1 MKNLKKVLALVT
13 MFTMLLSVAVSAGAL
28 YPDVE
33 DNASYAEAVET
44 LNVLGIM
51 IGDEK
56 GNFNPDASIT
66 RAETAAIVTR
76 MKALGNAASGA
87 NGTNFSDVAADHWAA
102 GYINLAEQSG
112 IINGYGDG
120 TFGPS
125 DAVTYEQVIKMI
137 VAALGRT
144 PEANSKGGYPSGYMI
159 VAAQEDI
166 TAGVSVT
173 AGAEAPRAAV
183 ARLVFNALE
192 VDVMEQKDFT
202 PGEESFAVVANKTL
216 LKDYLKVNKYEGVIT
231 ATYLSKGVL
240 DGDAAIY
247 MSYDKINGVTD
258 EDDALWV
265 EPSVLLEGETG
276 ASAYLGYN
284 VSAYAQLD
292 DNDDMVLLGVAKKAN
307 RNDVIELAYTDIEA
321 IDEVDGTLEYY
332 ETASSS
338 KTTEID
344 VDFDK
349 AARFFNG
356 GADAGEIAD
365 FLDQVGKDA
374 KVSGILTLINNDKD
388 EAYDVLMLKQ
398 STANYVV
405 GAVDAEEKTLEDR
418 LGDAIDID
426 LEDETILT
434 KFFKA
439 DGSAA
444 EFADIAEGNTLTV
457 YANSK
462 ENVLSV
468 YISDVTVEG
477 KVTEESVLSNGDKA
491 YKVGD
496 GTYTVAYDVVTSL
509 KVGDEGT
516 FYINVEGK
524 VVDKVATATTGAYAY
539 LYKALETSDI
549 NGSTVELKYLTSEGV
564 WETNTLASKVA
575 VVNDGVASSFSM
587 TDGGAAIEVALAGFL
602 KVATEGAN
610 KDLLVEDGTDRL
622 FQFGLNS
629 EGKINKLYV
638 GSATGTAANDYI
650 SADRT
655 EEGKTYSASQKKLGR
670 IFFNDET
677 KVFSVKSVI
686 TEEKDI
692 TLTKASALFVDGI
705 AYETVVAYDWENSIP
720 AIAVATVDTS
730 AILGATK
737 LLVITRVSE
746 TTNAAGNK
754 ITKIYG
760 MQEGQEVS
768 GELSDGTVTVVDAT
782 GNKYQE
788 AVLDKDGNPVLA
800 DGKPVM
806 QDKAL
811 RSGDVVIFSLD
822 AAGAID
828 NVEVIMAY
836 DAAKAAIDANN
847 GGFAEDDANE
857 DQVTATNM
865 FGYVA
870 SKDNGQLW
878 LTKGFEG
885 ADVEYEDEAVA
896 IAANGSGIN
905 VYEVNVSKSTPTFDT
920 ISVSKIKAQTSPNKE
935 AHWALIRVY
944 DDAVV
949 DVVVYKTVTPKA
961 TVATPTIKVEE
972 GEATIKCATAGA
984 TVYYSVDFVSADAE
998 DIEDAKYDKAFEV
1011 VEGDKITAYAVK
1023 DGMNDSA
1030 EAVWPKVEA

>member
-183 ARLVFNALE
+183 ARLVYNALE

-231 ATYLSKGVL
+231 STYLSKGVL
-240 DGDAAIY
+240 DGDATITIDY
-247 MSYDKINGVTD
+247 EKINGVTD

-332 ETASSS
+332 ETASAS

-344 VDFDK
+344 VEFGTK
-349 AARFFNG
+349 LAFFNG
-356 GADAGEIAD
+356 GIDADDEIGA

-374 KVSGILTLINNDKD
+374 KVSGVLTLINNDKD
-388 EAYDVLMLKQ
+388 EAYDVIMLNQ
-398 STANYVV
+398 ATANYVV
-405 GAVDAEEKTLEDR
+405 GAIDAEEKTLEDR
-418 LGDAIDID
+418 MGDGID
-426 LEDETILT
+426 LDLDDETILV

-439 DGSAA
+439 DGAAA
-444 EFADIAEGNTLTV
+444 EFADIAEGNVLTV
-457 YANSK
+457 YADAK
-462 ENVLSV
+462 EAVFSV

-496 GTYTVAYDVVTSL
+496 GVYTVAYDVATTL

-524 VVDKVATATTGAYAY
+524 VVDKVASAASGAYAY
-539 LYKALETSDI
+539 LYKALSTSDI
-549 NGSTVELKYLTSEGV
+549 NGNTVELKYLTSEGV
-564 WETNTLASKVA
+564 WETKTLASKVA
-575 VVNDGVASSFSM
+575 YTNDAEEGTLTVA
-587 TDGGAAIEVALAGFL
+587 DGNEAIATALAGFL
-602 KVATEGAN
+602 KVDGEKVVEAGA
-610 KDLLVEDGTDRL
+610 KRL
-622 FQFGLNS
+622 FQYQTNSDGAIRALN
-629 EGKINKLYV
+629 LCDD
-638 GSATGTAANDYI
+638 TAANEKVDGL
-650 SADRT
+650 SVDRIET
-655 EEGKTYSASQKKLGR
+655 DKTYSASQKKLGR

-692 TLTKASALFVDGI
+692 TLTKASALFVDGSTYANVI
-705 AYETVVAYDWENSIP
+705 AYDWENSVP
-720 AIAVATVDTS
+720 AIAVAKIDSS
-730 AILGATK
+730 AILAGTK

-768 GELSDGTVTVVDAT
+768 GEQSDSGWTIVDDEK
-782 GNKYQE
+782 N
-788 AVLDKDGNPVLA
+788 AVSKLTA
-800 DGKPVM
+800 
-806 QDKAL
+806 
-811 RSGDVVIFSLD
+811 GDVVIFSLD

-828 NVEVIMAY
+828 NVEVVMSY
-836 DAAKAAIDANN
+836 AKAKTAAVDNVGADFTVDAN
-847 GGFAEDDANE
+847 DDDYLSQNI
-857 DQVTATNM
+857 
-865 FGYVA
+865 FGYVS

-878 LTKGFEG
+878 LTDGFTG
-885 ADVEYEDEAVA
+885 AALLDADDEEVA
-896 IAANGSGIN
+896 IPTSGSGIN
-905 VYEVNVSKSTPTFDT
+905 VYEINVSKSTPTFDT
-920 ISVSKIKAQTSPNKE
+920 ISASKIKAQSNYGKE
-935 AHWALIRVY
+935 AHWAFVRMY

-949 DVVVYKTVTPKA
+949 DIVVYKTTTPEEVEAPVIGNADADKN
-961 TVATPTIKVEE
+961 VAITCETED
-972 GEATIKCATAGA
+972 ATI
-984 TVYYSVDFVSADAE
+984 YYE
-998 DIEDAKYDKAFEV
+998 LNE
-1011 VEGDKITAYAVK
+1011 
-1023 DGMNDSA
+1023 A
-1030 EAVWPKVEA
+1030 EAVEYTGKFAVANGDKVTAWAEYKNIVSEEAVKTIAIAE